1 MIVNVFTI
9 LHFVCKISREVLR
22 EVNLLVSQ
30 IRIYSRFFDTAVFR
44 IYKYVFTSLFL
55 SICQVLVSNRSLQRS
70 HPELFKFTIT
80 VSATGCADALA
91 YIICILLIKNSHYTV
106 FYIVVYNFE
115 RLVLRKFR
123 SSLCYVLRGK
133 AFKHRKLNIFFHH
146 TDARA
151 NLVAYLILFGRNA
164 ECLGALY
171 SSVVQNRAISVLRRV
186 CFVVSIVL
194 GSKNLRCIR
203 QCQQFN

>member
-1 MIVNVFTI
+1 MNVFTI

-30 IRIYSRFFDTAVFR
+30 IRIYSRFFDTAVFG
-44 IYKYVFTSLFL
+44 IYKYVFTSFFL
-55 SICQVLVSNRSLQRS
+55 SICQVFVSNRSLQRS
-70 HPELFKFTIT
+70 HPELFKFTFT

-91 YIICILLIKNSHYTV
+91 YVICILLIKNSHYTV
-106 FYIVVYNFE
+106 FY
-115 RLVLRKFR
+115 
-123 SSLCYVLRGK
+123 
-133 AFKHRKLNIFFHH
+133 

>member
-44 IYKYVFTSLFL
+44 IYKYIFTSLFL

-123 SSLCYVLRGK
+123 SSLRYVLRGK
-133 AFKHRKLNIFFHH
+133 AFKHRKLNIFFHY

-164 ECLGALY
+164 ECLGSTY
-171 SSVVQNRAISVLRRV
+171 RNVVQNGTSGMVLRVRIILMT
-186 CFVVSIVL
+186 CYSSI
-194 GSKNLRCIR
+194 NLRCIR